1 MISIHQASLLFGS
14 NPRALRQGI
23 VAARQSAGRDRIR
36 DQLGVTLALDD
47 VSLDIKDGELFVVMG
62 LSGSGKSTL
71 VRLINGL
78 LSPHA
83 GSVTVDGVTVSE
95 LSKPNLIA
103 FRRERIAMVFQSFAL
118 FPHRTVGENA
128 AFGLKVAGMNKADR
142 DARAIKWLERV
153 GLGAHEG
160 SYPHQLSG
168 GMRQR
173 VGLARA
179 LCVESPI
186 MLLDEPFSALDPI
199 TRIDLQDL
207 LLDLQAELARTV
219 VFVTHDF
226 SEAARLADRM
236 AVLENGRVAQIGT
249 PEAVRSAP
257 ATSHVARFIEAAT
270 QTSPQSDR

>member
-1 MISIHQASLLFGS
+1 MISIDQASLLFGG
-14 NPRALRQGI
+14 NPRNVRQGI
-23 VAARQSAGRDRIR
+23 VAARQKAGRERIR

-47 VSLDIKDGELFVVMG
+47 VSLNIKDGELFVVMG

-78 LSPHA
+78 LMPHA
-83 GSVTVDGVTVSE
+83 GTVAVDGVTVSD
-95 LSKPNLIA
+95 LSKPDLIA
-103 FRRERIAMVFQSFAL
+103 FRRARIAMVFQSFAL

-128 AFGLKVAGMNKADR
+128 AYGLKVSGMNRADR
-142 DARAIKWLERV
+142 EARASKWLGRV
-153 GLGAHEG
+153 GLSSHVR

-186 MLLDEPFSALDPI
+186 MLMDEPFSALDPI
-199 TRIDLQDL
+199 TRVDLQNL
-207 LLDLQAELARTV
+207 LLELQAELARTI

-226 SEAARLADRM
+226 SEADRLADRM
-236 AVLENGRVAQIGT
+236 AVLENGRVAQIGAPDT
-249 PEAVRSAP
+249 IRSAP
-257 ATSHVARFIEAAT
+257 ATAHVARFIEAAT
-270 QTSPQSDR
+270 QTSPKSA

>member
-1 MISIHQASLLFGS
+1 MISIDQASLLFGS
-14 NPRALRQGI
+14 NPGAVRQAV

-78 LSPHA
+78 LLPHA
-83 GSVTVDGVTVSE
+83 GSVTVDGVTVSA
-95 LSKPNLIA
+95 LSKPDLIA

-128 AFGLKVAGMNKADR
+128 AFGLTVAGMNKADR
-142 DARAIKWLERV
+142 EARASKWLERV
-153 GLGAHEG
+153 GLGSHAG

-199 TRIDLQDL
+199 TRVDLQDL
-207 LLDLQAELARTV
+207 LLELQSELARTI

-249 PEAVRSAP
+249 PAAIRSAP

-270 QTSPQSDR
+270 QTVPSSV

>member
-1 MISIHQASLLFGS
+1 MISIDQASLLFGS
-14 NPRALRQGI
+14 SARTMRQGMI
-23 VAARQSAGRDRIR
+23 AAGQGAGRDRIL

-47 VSLDIKDGELFVVMG
+47 VSLEIKDGELFVVMG

-78 LSPHA
+78 LLPHA
-83 GSVTVDGVTVSE
+83 GSVTVDGVTVSG
-95 LSKPNLIA
+95 LSKPELIA

-128 AFGLKVAGMNKADR
+128 AFGLKMAGMNRADR
-142 DARAIKWLERV
+142 EARASKWLKRV
-153 GLGAHEG
+153 GLSSHMA

-199 TRIDLQDL
+199 TRVDLQDL
-207 LLDLQAELARTV
+207 LLELQEELARTI

-236 AVLENGRVAQIGT
+236 AVLENGRVAQIGA
-249 PEAVRSAP
+249 PADIRSAP
-257 ATSHVARFIEAAT
+257 ATSHVARFIAAAT
-270 QTSPQSDR
+270 QTSP